1 MSCERCGGLK
11 IVDHFYGTTAG
22 TSAWSYEGLRCLNC
36 GHITELPGV
45 EGRMAQMAQLMPRM
59 SERRWSNPSLRV
71 KDRRIAEEL
80 FDAV

>member
-36 GHITELPGV
+36 GHITDLPGA
-45 EGRMAQMAQLMPRM
+45 GKNGA
-59 SERRWSNPSLRV
+59 NG
-71 KDRRIAEEL
+71 
-80 FDAV
+80 AVGTYV